1 MVSSLAAYS
10 TTRSKATSFVPT
22 SPLIR
27 LLESIPPKDRARY
40 RNIRLS
46 PALGYR
52 SEARFMNAQ
61 HLLYWLKPHKRM
73 PTGSSWPADRVKM
86 QWFRKDL
93 TVYDLLA
100 HCMDEE
106 VAA

>member
-1 MVSSLAAYS
+1 MNSTFAAHS
-10 TTRSKATSFVPT
+10 TAPIRAASFVPT

-27 LLESIPPKDRARY
+27 LIESIPPKERGRY

-52 SEARFMNAQ
+52 SGARFMNAQ

-73 PTGSSWPADRVKM
+73 PVGSSWLADQVKM
-86 QWFRKDL
+86 QWFRKNL

-106 VAA
+106 IAA